1 MNPIFIININ
11 FQREYID
18 MKREILRR
26 RTSDWIQK
34 DAPSLLHFAFVSFSS
49 HTNTLVNRYLL
60 ACDHRLL

>member
-18 MKREILRR
+18 MKRDFEEEL
-26 RTSDWIQK
+26 DFGLK

-49 HTNTLVNRYLL
+49 HTNTVVNRYLL
-60 ACDHRLL
+60 ACEHRLL

>member
-26 RTSDWIQK
+26 SWTSDLRSLG
-34 DAPSLLHFAFVSFSS
+34 SLLHSLVSFSS
-49 HTNTLVNRYLL
+49 HTNTVVNRYLL
-60 ACDHRLL
+60 ACEHRLL

>member
-26 RTSDWIQK
+26 SWTSDLRTHRRCYISRLFHL
-34 DAPSLLHFAFVSFSS
+34 A
-49 HTNTLVNRYLL
+49 HTQT
-60 ACDHRLL
+60 H

>member
-26 RTSDWIQK
+26 RIGLRT
-34 DAPSLLHFAFVSFSS
+34 
-49 HTNTLVNRYLL
+49 
-60 ACDHRLL
+60 